1 MVDAGTTMADVMA
14 VHRFD
19 PEPLEG
25 YLRERIPG
33 FGAGMKVSQ
42 IQGGVSNPT
51 LMIMAEGADGPQ
63 RYVLRKKP
71 PGALLPSAHRVDR
84 EYRVM
89 KALGQQGLPVPK
101 MRLYC
106 DDDSVVGTEFFVM
119 DYLEGR
125 VFRDARLPDQSP
137 QERSA
142 IYDSLNAVLAQLHLI
157 EPEGAGLA
165 DYGPAGSYFER
176 QIGRWTKQYRAAET
190 DHLPAMEELMARL
203 PSAIRGD
210 DSVRIAHGDYR
221 LENVMYHPTEPK
233 IIAVLD
239 WELSTLGHPLADIGY
254 NALLWHLHD
263 PTWGT
268 LDGVDLAASG
278 IPSEEEYVA
287 AYCRRT
293 GRDGI
298 EGWHFYLAFAIF
310 RLAAIAQG
318 VYKRSQM
325 GNVATDRVIEN
336 GTNTLAEQALEI
348 FNHPR
353 DI

>member
-1 MVDAGTTMADVMA
+1 MADWGPEMAGVMA
-14 VHRFD
+14 AHRFD
-19 PEPLEG
+19 PAPLER
-25 YLRERIPG
+25 YLRARVPG

-51 LMIMAEGADGPQ
+51 LKIVAEGPDGPQ

-89 KALGQQGLPVPK
+89 KALGEQGLPVPL

-106 DDDSVVGTEFFVM
+106 DDSSVIGTEFFVM
-119 DYLEGR
+119 DFLEGR
-125 VFRDARLPDQSP
+125 VFRDACLPDQSP
-137 QERSA
+137 EERSA

-157 EPEGAGLA
+157 DPEAAGLA
-165 DYGPAGSYFER
+165 DYGPAGNYFER
-176 QIGRWTKQYRAAET
+176 QIVRWTKQYRAAET

-203 PSAIRGD
+203 PSAIPAN

-221 LENVMYHPTEPK
+221 LENVMYHPTEPRL
-233 IIAVLD
+233 IAVLD
-239 WELSTLGHPLADIGY
+239 WELSTVGHPLADIGY
-254 NALLWHLHD
+254 NGLLWHLHD
-263 PTWGT
+263 PSWGT
-268 LDGVDLAASG
+268 LDGIDLATSG
-278 IPSEEEYVA
+278 IPSEEDYVA

-318 VYKRSQM
+318 VYRRSLI
-325 GNVATDRVIEN
+325 GNVAMERVIEN
-336 GTNTLAEQALEI
+336 GTNALAEQALEI
-348 FNHPR
+348 FNRPR